1 MPAKMQFL
9 HTSQPRHHRLST
21 TAFGAAFLEQAGRTL
36 SKKPQLQLLSLLK
49 TSLMERNLKI
59 ILRELKLQQPPV
71 DLVYVQCRLPSWN
84 SRLRMVIIVLMVM
97 YIF

>member
-9 HTSQPRHHRLST
+9 YTRQPRHHRLSIT
-21 TAFGAAFLEQAGRTL
+21 TFKAAFLEQAWRAL
-36 SKKPQLQLLSLLK
+36 SKKPQLQLLSLLI

-59 ILRELKLQQPPV
+59 ILKELKLQQPPV

-84 SRLRMVIIVLMVM
+84 YRLGIVIIVLMIM